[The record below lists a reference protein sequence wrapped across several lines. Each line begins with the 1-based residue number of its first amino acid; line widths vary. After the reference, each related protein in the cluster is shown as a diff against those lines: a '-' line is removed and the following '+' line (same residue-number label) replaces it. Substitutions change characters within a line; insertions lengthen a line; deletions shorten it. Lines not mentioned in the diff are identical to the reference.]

1 MTNEMISVY
10 FNIAIKI
17 RRVCQRISDI
27 FISFLLDDFFFFRWP
42 NIYSLS
48 FCQDYAGYKCVQ
60 SFRIEG
66 IVLLTYFR
74 GRQLYIY
81 IHFCTFSSSIVCVCM
96 FVCTSSQRNAE
107 CSCWSPSYQQNR
119 YYTQQ
124 PPRQNSIEAI
134 IVCIRLFDVGAY
146 GVADSVNRLITGK
159 YCTKKKE

>member
-27 FISFLLDDFFFFRWP
+27 FISFLLDDFFFRWP

-48 FCQDYAGYKCVQ
+48 FCQDYAEYKCVQ

-81 IHFCTFSSSIVCVCM
+81 IHFCTFSSSIVCVYVCVYIFTTKCRM
-96 FVCTSSQRNAE
+96 FVLEPIVSTKSILHTVAATTKQHRGNHCMYTIIRCRRIWCGRQRE
-107 CSCWSPSYQQNR
+107 QTHNR
-119 YYTQQ
+119 
-124 PPRQNSIEAI
+124 
-134 IVCIRLFDVGAY
+134 
-146 GVADSVNRLITGK
+146 
-159 YCTKKKE
+159 